1 MAYYGIPSAG
11 QALTASTANDTI
23 TLASLGGTLVTA
35 QSIFGADGNDVISL
49 GALGI
54 TATASAAIT
63 VPTLTFT
70 GTGGAISGTHI
81 VSGEIVLHVSAGTTY
96 TDTTAYTYN
105 AAGSGTGMVVSA
117 IGVRTSE
124 QGARTVNGALFQANA
139 GQDSI
144 ALGDTLT
151 RVSAATFAGGAGND
165 LIGSYTNVNNQW
177 TVGRISGTYVST
189 NFEGGNGNDTIN
201 LVGDAVYSA
210 LNVNSN
216 KGDDLVAMNGTV
228 EAMTKSV
235 VGLGAGNDTL
245 SGEFLSIDSAT
256 IAGGKGNDTITVSA
270 TTFDNLILGGDRGN
284 AVSIDGDGNDSIYI
298 EGGNAFTA
306 STIYGGGGNDTVT
319 FSAAAMTAV
328 LNTMNKGADVFTA
341 TEGVLIKSSTIA
353 MGNQGDEFHVV
364 NSGQI
369 LSSRINLGKGL
380 DTTDFGG
387 ADVGSAADFGGTT
400 LKGGAGADYLMGSAE
415 MEAGDTNQV
424 VLEYVANSESTLSAF
439 DTVALDVTDS
449 GNYVFRYEPGASA
462 ATFNT
467 EGGLTATDGVVTF
480 SSTFATD
487 VTARAEAIASK
498 TTAGQ
503 AAAFVDGSSN
513 AYLFVKGSSDN
524 LVVQIGSATVASI
537 ASMTLDSTNSA
548 KDITLKIE

>member
-1 MAYYGIPSAG
+1 
-11 QALTASTANDTI
+11 
-23 TLASLGGTLVTA
+23 
-35 QSIFGADGNDVISL
+35 
-49 GALGI
+49 
-54 TATASAAIT
+54 
-63 VPTLTFT
+63 
-70 GTGGAISGTHI
+70 
-81 VSGEIVLHVSAGTTY
+81 
-96 TDTTAYTYN
+96 
-105 AAGSGTGMVVSA
+105 
-117 IGVRTSE
+117 
-124 QGARTVNGALFQANA
+124 
-139 GQDSI
+139 
-144 ALGDTLT
+144 
-151 RVSAATFAGGAGND
+151 
-165 LIGSYTNVNNQW
+165 
-177 TVGRISGTYVST
+177 
-189 NFEGGNGNDTIN
+189 
-201 LVGDAVYSA
+201 
-210 LNVNSN
+210 
-216 KGDDLVAMNGTV
+216 MNGTV

-319 FSAAAMTAV
+319 FSAAAMTAG
-328 LNTMNKGADVFTA
+328 LISMNKGADVFTA

-387 ADVGSAADFGGTT
+387 ADVGSATDFGGTT

-415 MEAGDTNQV
+415 MEAGDTNQI

-513 AYLFVKGSSDN
+513 AYLFVKGSATTWLFR
-524 LVVQIGSATVASI
+524 LVLPQLQASR
-537 ASMTLDSTNSA
+537 A
-548 KDITLKIE
+548 

>member
-1 MAYYGIPSAG
+1 
-11 QALTASTANDTI
+11 
-23 TLASLGGTLVTA
+23 
-35 QSIFGADGNDVISL
+35 
-49 GALGI
+49 
-54 TATASAAIT
+54 
-63 VPTLTFT
+63 
-70 GTGGAISGTHI
+70 
-81 VSGEIVLHVSAGTTY
+81 
-96 TDTTAYTYN
+96 
-105 AAGSGTGMVVSA
+105 MVVSA

-177 TVGRISGTYVST
+177 TVGRVSGTYVST

-319 FSAAAMTAV
+319 FSAAAMTAG
-328 LNTMNKGADVFTA
+328 LISMNKGADVFTA

-387 ADVGSAADFGGTT
+387 ADVGSAADFGG
-400 LKGGAGADYLMGSAE
+400 
-415 MEAGDTNQV
+415 Q
-424 VLEYVANSESTLSAF
+424 
-439 DTVALDVTDS
+439 
-449 GNYVFRYEPGASA
+449 P
-462 ATFNT
+462 
-467 EGGLTATDGVVTF
+467 
-480 SSTFATD
+480 
-487 VTARAEAIASK
+487 
-498 TTAGQ
+498 
-503 AAAFVDGSSN
+503 
-513 AYLFVKGSSDN
+513 
-524 LVVQIGSATVASI
+524 
-537 ASMTLDSTNSA
+537 
-548 KDITLKIE
+548 